1 MNCVFPPALDDR
13 QLLAYLDG
21 EPDSQVIH
29 HLAQCPPCREHASRL
44 AHLQNQL
51 TARLYRID
59 CPSSLELGDYHLGL
73 VATAQAVAIAQHVL
87 ECPHCQREV
96 AVMREYLKDDL
107 EPSLEAG
114 LTKRV
119 KVMIARLVG
128 GGQSWGLSPIPGAVG
143 IRGGDEGPRIYQV
156 AGVQIALEVQDDA
169 SAPGCKV
176 VLGLVTGLD
185 SAGLRITLR
194 QADRIVATTS
204 VDNAGN
210 FVISQLNPGH
220 YQLILT
226 RPEVEIHVQSLEF

>member
-1 MNCVFPPALDDR
+1 
-13 QLLAYLDG
+13 
-21 EPDSQVIH
+21 
-29 HLAQCPPCREHASRL
+29 
-44 AHLQNQL
+44 
-51 TARLYRID
+51 
-59 CPSSLELGDYHLGL
+59 
-73 VATAQAVAIAQHVL
+73 
-87 ECPHCQREV
+87 
-96 AVMREYLKDDL
+96 
-107 EPSLEAG
+107 
-114 LTKRV
+114 
-119 KVMIARLVG
+119 
-128 GGQSWGLSPIPGAVG
+128 VG

-169 SAPGCKV
+169 SALGCKV